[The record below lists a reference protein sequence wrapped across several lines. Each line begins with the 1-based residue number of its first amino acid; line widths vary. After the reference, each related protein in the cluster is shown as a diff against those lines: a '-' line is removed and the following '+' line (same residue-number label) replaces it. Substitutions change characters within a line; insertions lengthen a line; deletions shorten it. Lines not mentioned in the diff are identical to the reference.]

1 MLLVLD
7 EVHRAGLRGLAVEEE
22 VEAVVATGEVGSSR
36 NLELAAI
43 SAMS

>member
-1 MLLVLD
+1 
-7 EVHRAGLRGLAVEEE
+7 VEEE
-22 VEAVVATGEVGSSR
+22 AEAVVATVEVGSSR